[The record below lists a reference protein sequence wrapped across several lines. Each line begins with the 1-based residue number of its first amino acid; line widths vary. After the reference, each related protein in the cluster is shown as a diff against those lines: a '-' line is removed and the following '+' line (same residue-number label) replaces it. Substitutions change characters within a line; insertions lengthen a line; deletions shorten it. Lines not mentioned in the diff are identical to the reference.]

1 MDSRTI
7 HKICTDVSIL
17 KDKFLGVVRL
27 RDLLTVRE
35 NNETCLRLA
44 KTGQF
49 FIVNVEN
56 VHWIAFLWI
65 DPNRMFVFDS
75 LGLTDNKTMKQTIS
89 FVFGVQNVK
98 FLHAKNNYI
107 QSSDSLT
114 CGEHVVYFCLYQ
126 TLFDKV
132 NKHFDEEYIK
142 NLKQFCINSN
152 ISTDLFVWL
161 EIYDKMKLAQVPD
174 LHEIINWERQQV
186 Q

>member
-56 VHWIAFLWI
+56 VHWIAFLWT
-65 DPNRMFVFDS
+65 DS
-75 LGLTDNKTMKQTIS
+75 N
-89 FVFGVQNVK
+89 
-98 FLHAKNNYI
+98 
-107 QSSDSLT
+107 
-114 CGEHVVYFCLYQ
+114 
-126 TLFDKV
+126 
-132 NKHFDEEYIK
+132 
-142 NLKQFCINSN
+142 
-152 ISTDLFVWL
+152 
-161 EIYDKMKLAQVPD
+161 
-174 LHEIINWERQQV
+174 
-186 Q
+186 